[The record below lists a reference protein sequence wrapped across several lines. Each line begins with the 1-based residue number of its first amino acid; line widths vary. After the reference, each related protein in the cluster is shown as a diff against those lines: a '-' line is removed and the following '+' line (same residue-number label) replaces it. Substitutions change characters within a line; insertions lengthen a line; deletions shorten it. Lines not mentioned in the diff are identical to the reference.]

1 MFPSKKERTEGRNV
15 LDREFSGISLLWK
28 GKMALGVS
36 KTGTSTVFQ
45 TEHVTLTTKKQIPL
59 RNLEN

>member
-1 MFPSKKERTEGRNV
+1 M
-15 LDREFSGISLLWK
+15 

-36 KTGTSTVFQ
+36 KTDASSVLQ
-45 TEHVTLTTKKQIPL
+45 PEHVTLTTQKLIPL